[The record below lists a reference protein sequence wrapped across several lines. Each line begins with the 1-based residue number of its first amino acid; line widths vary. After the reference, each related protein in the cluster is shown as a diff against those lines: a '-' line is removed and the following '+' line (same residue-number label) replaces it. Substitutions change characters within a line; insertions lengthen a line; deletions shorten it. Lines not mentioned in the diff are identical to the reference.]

1 MLLLRLYK
9 KHMGSGIDT
18 TDMRFSLKHL
28 LLGDLISLVYY
39 MLNENDTV
47 ECTPLPKAQ
56 NVNQA

>member
-1 MLLLRLYK
+1 
-9 KHMGSGIDT
+9 MGSGIDT